1 MATKT
6 PPSTQPSSSSSSSSS
21 SSRRTCLCAP
31 TTHPGSFRCAR
42 HRKVSAKPTVGG
54 GNRVDQSKIAAAAAT
69 SKASLI
75 KAILFQIIRPSS
87 HDLQRRRNFRPK
99 PSRFCLMNSTA
110 DGRVAVS

>member
-6 PPSTQPSSSSSSSSS
+6 PPSQPSSSSS

-42 HRKVSAKPTVGG
+42 HRKVSAKPKVGG
-54 GNRVDQSKIAAAAAT
+54 GNRVDQSRMEAAEAVVAAT
-69 SKASLI
+69 SKESLI
-75 KAILFQIIRPSS
+75 KAILFQIIKPSS

>member
-6 PPSTQPSSSSSSSSS
+6 PPSQPSSSSS

-42 HRKVSAKPTVGG
+42 HRKVSAKPKVGG
-54 GNRVDQSKIAAAAAT
+54 GNRVHQSKMEAAAAAAVAAT

-75 KAILFQIIRPSS
+75 KAILFQIIKPSS